1 MKILGII
8 RDGGDQAIFIPD
20 HCSAEFTI
28 RSFSMKY
35 KWELFH
41 RFIKICEN
49 VASITGTRFEYEM
62 IDLSYED
69 IRNNPVLEDTLAE
82 NFKVLGEELCP
93 RLKEQGIGCTD
104 MGNVTHA
111 LPASR
116 PISGFDRDSGFIHRN
131 LRKQQEV
138 PMDTEPSRRQRRV
151 WL

>member
-1 MKILGII
+1 
-8 RDGGDQAIFIPD
+8 
-20 HCSAEFTI
+20 
-28 RSFSMKY
+28 MKY

-49 VASITGTRFEYEM
+49 VAAITGTRFEYEM

-111 LPASR
+111 LPGIQAYIR
-116 PISGFDRDSGFIHRN
+116 LRSGTQGSYTGI
-131 LRKQQEV
+131 
-138 PMDTEPSRRQRRV
+138 
-151 WL
+151 